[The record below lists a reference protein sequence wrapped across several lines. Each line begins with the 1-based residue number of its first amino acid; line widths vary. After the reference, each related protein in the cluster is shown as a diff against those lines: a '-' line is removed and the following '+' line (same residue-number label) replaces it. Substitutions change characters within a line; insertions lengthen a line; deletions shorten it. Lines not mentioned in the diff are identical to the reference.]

1 MTIESAA
8 VGRRRLLVVYP
19 PLGNRFYCELA
30 LRLSKAASA
39 LIDTETHLISA
50 ADLEACDT
58 GWIRGATAL
67 VVNPVECALSGQ
79 RVLSP
84 LYASR
89 FRAAVLAECVETG
102 WFRSQFDGE
111 IDYQAVIDVG
121 FVDQG
126 SVHPFPKIPYR
137 FLFNAPLPAE
147 SELIAAMRPKYP
159 RRLTWALVAARTDER
174 VRFAEELHS
183 ILGPEGF
190 LFMPDVRPVRPGAG
204 MLSPSALK
212 RTLDQTTFYV
222 WRSHHDFPY
231 YESFRFMDA
240 VLSGAIPCKVDGQTS
255 CESDPLPR
263 TYRSVRSLAA
273 EADQRPAQD
282 LFEEHRE
289 FALAHG
295 SLDDCFRELIRDV

>member
-1 MTIESAA
+1 MSIESAA
-8 VGRRRLLVVYP
+8 VGCRRLLVVYP

-30 LRLSKAASA
+30 IRLSKAASA
-39 LIDTETHLISA
+39 LDNTDTNLISA
-50 ADLEACDT
+50 ADLGACDT

-67 VVNPVECALSGQ
+67 VVNPVECALSGR

-84 LYASR
+84 LKASR
-89 FRAAVLAECVETG
+89 FRAAVLAECVETR
-102 WFRSQFDGE
+102 WFRDQFGGD

-126 SVHPFPKIPYR
+126 SAHPFPTVPYR
-137 FLFNAPLPAE
+137 FLFNAPLADE
-147 SELIAAMRPKYP
+147 SEVIAAMKPKYP
-159 RRLTWALVAARTDER
+159 RPLTWALVAARTDER

-222 WRSHHDFPY
+222 WRSHHGFPY

-240 VLSGAIPCKVDGQTS
+240 VLSGSIPCKIDSRTS
-255 CESDPLPR
+255 CDPGGLPH
-263 TYRSVRSLAA
+263 TYGSVESLAD
-273 EADQRPAQD
+273 EADERPTKEMY
-282 LFEEHRE
+282 EEHRE

-295 SLDDCFRELIRDV
+295 SLDDRLRELIRDV